1 MPGVP
6 VAPLSGRNCLIT
18 GGSRGLGAE
27 IATTFWDAGAN
38 LMLVG
43 RSGRALEEAVSRLSR
58 RPDQTV
64 ATLTAD
70 LSDPSSPEMIAAEA
84 FAVFSRLDVL
94 VNNAGIQGPIG
105 PVWENDW
112 AAWENVFQVN
122 LFAPVAL
129 CRRCVPDMARWKRGK
144 IISISGG
151 GATGPRARFSAY
163 ATAKAGL
170 VRFSE
175 TLAEETR
182 GLGIDVNC
190 VAPGAMPTDMLG
202 AVIEAG
208 PDVAGQHE
216 YDMAVRARQ
225 PGIAS
230 PRRAAE
236 LCLLLASAAGDGI
249 TGKLISAVWDPWD
262 NLPKHKSDLERT
274 DVYTLRRIV
283 PDDRGL
289 DWS

>member
-1 MPGVP
+1 MTL
-6 VAPLSGRNCLIT
+6 LSGRNCLIT

-27 IATTFWDAGAN
+27 IATTFWEAGAN
-38 LMLVG
+38 LMLVA
-43 RSGRALEEAVSRLSR
+43 RSGPSLQELASRLSR

-64 ATLTAD
+64 ATLSAD
-70 LSDPSSPEMIAAEA
+70 LNDPSSPDRIAAEA
-84 FAVFSRLDVL
+84 FATFTKLDVL

-112 AAWENVFQVN
+112 AAWESVFQIN

-129 CRRCVPDMARWKRGK
+129 CRRCVPNMARWKRGK
-144 IISISGG
+144 IISVSGG

-182 GLGIDVNC
+182 GMGIDVNC
-190 VAPGAMPTDMLG
+190 VAPGAMNTDILG

-208 PDVAGQHE
+208 PSAAGQRE
-216 YDMAVRARQ
+216 YDLAVQARR
-225 PGIAS
+225 PGAAS
-230 PRRAAE
+230 PRRAAQ

-249 TGKLISAVWDPWD
+249 TGKLISAAWDTWD

-283 PDDRGL
+283 PGDRGL